1 MPQGSAAGYNI
12 LWVDGSPCVFL
23 GDYPQWYSFP
33 WYKLSRETN
42 LTMGCLRADGFIK
55 VSPKILS
62 FNLFRKIGLELL
74 GIFSKTFKDLAIKEK
89 SGIQFWQGPISPR
102 KFCGW
107 HLVLGF
113 GKPRALCCL
122 SRSRSSPC
130 SNIRCPRDQICF
142 WPKCNLFSTFC
153 PFKTKNFVKCI
164 LSSCE
169 EDFSCENESKEPNS
183 LYITTNYKNEG
194 NL

>member
-23 GDYPQWYSFP
+23 GDCLQWHSLP
-33 WYKLSRETN
+33 WYKLSRKAN
-42 LTMGCLRADGFIK
+42 LTMGCLRADGFLK

-62 FNLFRKIGLELL
+62 FNLSLKIGLDLL
-74 GIFSKTFKDLAIKEK
+74 VFLVKHKEK
-89 SGIQFWQGPISPR
+89 SGIQFWQGPISQR
-102 KFCGW
+102 KVCGW
-107 HLVLGF
+107 HLVLGL
-113 GKPRALCCL
+113 GKPRALCYL

-130 SNIRCPRDQICF
+130 SNIRCPRYQICF
-142 WPKCNLFSTFC
+142 WPKCNLLFSTFC

-169 EDFSCENESKEPNS
+169 EDFSCENESKKPNS
-183 LYITTNYKNEG
+183 LRITTNYKAEG
-194 NL
+194 AL